1 MEILLVINIY
11 WVIIYLLV
19 NNIKIRF
26 LNDSCVENII
36 L

>member
-26 LNDSCVENII
+26 LNDPCVENII